1 MSKLSNMAVRDIE
14 TVLHP
19 YTNLARHREV
29 GPLILNEG
37 RGIYLYDDK
46 GKRYIE
52 GLAGLWCTAL
62 GYGNEEIVD
71 AAAQAMRKL
80 SFTNEIGRA
89 SCRERV
95 CLAV

>member
-1 MSKLSNMAVRDIE
+1 MSKLSNMAHRDIE

-19 YTNLARHREV
+19 YTNLARHREA

-52 GLAGLWCTAL
+52 GLAGLWSTAL
-62 GYGNEEIVD
+62 GNGN
-71 AAAQAMRKL
+71 
-80 SFTNEIGRA
+80 
-89 SCRERV
+89 
-95 CLAV
+95 

>member
-1 MSKLSNMAVRDIE
+1 MLHGKAYLDSRVTRPVIKERKRETILSKLSNMAHRDIE

-52 GLAGLWCTAL
+52 GLAGLVVHGAGL
-62 GYGNEEIVD
+62 R
-71 AAAQAMRKL
+71 Q
-80 SFTNEIGRA
+80 
-89 SCRERV
+89 
-95 CLAV
+95 

>member
-1 MSKLSNMAVRDIE
+1 MAKAKGTILTKLSNMAHRDIE

-52 GLAGLWCTAL
+52 GAGGALVHGAGLW
-62 GYGNEEIVD
+62 
-71 AAAQAMRKL
+71 Q
-80 SFTNEIGRA
+80 
-89 SCRERV
+89 
-95 CLAV
+95 

>member
-1 MSKLSNMAVRDIE
+1 MAQLSNMAHRDIE

-52 GLAGLWCTAL
+52 GHGRALVHGAGLR
-62 GYGNEEIVD
+62 
-71 AAAQAMRKL
+71 Q
-80 SFTNEIGRA
+80 
-89 SCRERV
+89 
-95 CLAV
+95 